1 MIWIISGTQDGRE
14 LGAELAD
21 RENLKNPD
29 ERKGILMTVVSQYG
43 KVLAEH
49 TGIDIEVGRF
59 TKPDMVRIIHD
70 KDIELIIDAS
80 HPYAAIV
87 SETAFSAC
95 RETGIQYI
103 RYERPEIP
111 LPDYDKLYVR
121 RPNWQDVW
129 ETASSLRRDPRH
141 SAHLSIPKPS
151 KAKKYGREYFPLP
164 V

>member
-1 MIWIISGTQDGRE
+1 
-14 LGAELAD
+14 
-21 RENLKNPD
+21 
-29 ERKGILMTVVSQYG
+29 MTVVSQYG

-95 RETGIQYI
+95 RK
-103 RYERPEIP
+103 P
-111 LPDYDKLYVR
+111 V
-121 RPNWQDVW
+121 
-129 ETASSLRRDPRH
+129 SSISVTKDLKFLCR
-141 SAHLSIPKPS
+141 ITIN
-151 KAKKYGREYFPLP
+151 FT
-164 V
+164 